1 MSKLNAMGGD
11 VQGRFLQQQLPFV
24 GINNV
29 ELMRNTL
36 LIGNAKF
43 PPTDGKCTLSDANG
57 KLCAECKQAEV
68 SVGTGY
74 HVRLRYRLRFWIV
87 CSGP

>member
-1 MSKLNAMGGD
+1 MGGD

-36 LIGNAKF
+36 TDRKHEI
-43 PPTDGKCTLSDANG
+43 PPTDGKCALSDANG

-68 SVGTGY
+68 SCWN
-74 HVRLRYRLRFWIV
+74 RIP
-87 CSGP
+87 CSAAV